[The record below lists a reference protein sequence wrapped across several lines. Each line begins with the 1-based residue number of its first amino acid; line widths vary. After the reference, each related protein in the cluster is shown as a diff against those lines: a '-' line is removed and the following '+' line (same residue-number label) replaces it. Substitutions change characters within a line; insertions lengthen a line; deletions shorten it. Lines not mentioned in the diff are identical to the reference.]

1 MRTRTYLIDG
11 QAVTVTWFA
20 QRPSPVYTI
29 QVAGVM
35 TAGSVEKTRLG
46 TFLVTNDHGRPL
58 GTFITLRAAVEHVV
72 QAESH

>member
-11 QAVTVTWFA
+11 QPVTVIWIA

-29 QVAGVM
+29 HVAGVM

-46 TFLVTNDHGRPL
+46 TFLVTDAHGRPL
-58 GTFITLRAAVEHVV
+58 GTFITLRAAVEQVV
-72 QAESH
+72 RAESH